1 MRIIIKKLYI
11 ANKNHYHLIVDKRE
25 QFLINKLK
33 KDINNMNTNVKI
45 STLSIMLAMCIEPAL
60 AATPSIEEKLDLLEQ
75 EMQTL
80 KTQLNRS
87 PSLPTDKPSYGTGN
101 TTLGGYGEI
110 VLNNYRDSSKK
121 DEADLKRFVIFLGH
135 KFSDK
140 VRLFSELEVEHAKAD
155 KNGGE
160 VAMEQAYIEYG
171 LNHNTNTR
179 AGLMLMPLGITNET
193 HEPPTFYGVERNE
206 VESRIIPSTWRE
218 LGFALQGEAT
228 AGLEYNVGISTTPD
242 ASQYSAT
249 NGASKAFRDM
259 RTSGRQ
265 AAANDMGVFAALN
278 YRAVPGLL
286 LGASAFSGDTAQ
298 DGNGA
303 TAKTALVDSNAKLT
317 LWDIHAKFSTGDL
330 EMQALYAQGTLSDTD
345 KINSAAGLAAG
356 SNKAAPKLFSGWY
369 TQAAY
374 HVWKQGDL
382 DVAPFVRYERYNTQ
396 QEVDAGFT
404 IDPNNDETV
413 TTIGLN
419 FKLHPQVVMKVDV
432 QNYITDNSKDRLNIG
447 VGYMF

>member
-1 MRIIIKKLYI
+1 M
-11 ANKNHYHLIVDKRE
+11 NK
-25 QFLINKLK
+25 
-33 KDINNMNTNVKI
+33 NVKI
-45 STLSIMLAMCIEPAL
+45 SALSIILAMCIAPAL
-60 AATPSIEEKLDLLEQ
+60 AATPTVEEKLDLLEQ
-75 EMQTL
+75 EMQAL
-80 KTQLNRS
+80 KAQLGKNTES
-87 PSLPTDKPSYGTGN
+87 QTDKTSYGTGN

-155 KNGGE
+155 TKGGE

-171 LNHNTNTR
+171 LNNSTNAR

-193 HEPPTFYGVERNE
+193 HEPTTFYGVERNE

-228 AGLEYNVGISTTPD
+228 AGLEYNVGVSTTPD
-242 ASQYSAT
+242 ASQYKD
-249 NGASKAFRDM
+249 ASKAFRDM

-278 YRAVPGLL
+278 YRAIPGLL
-286 LGASAFSGDTAQ
+286 LGASAFSGNTAQ
-298 DGNGA
+298 DGKSVASTASA
-303 TAKTALVDSNAKLT
+303 TAKAALVDADAKLT
-317 LWDIHAKFSTGDL
+317 VWDIHAKYSTGNLDL
-330 EMQALYAQGTLSDTD
+330 QALYAQGTLSDTA
-345 KINSAAGLAAG
+345 KINTAASLTAG
-356 SNKAAPKLFSGWY
+356 SNKAAPKSFSGWY

-374 HVWKQGDL
+374 HVWKQADL

-396 QEVDAGFT
+396 EEVDAGFT
-404 IDPNNDETV
+404 IDPNNEEAV
-413 TTIGLN
+413 TTMGVN
-419 FKLHPQVVMKVDV
+419 FKLHPQVVMKIDV
-432 QNYITDNSKDRLNIG
+432 QNYTTDNSKDRLNIG

>member
-1 MRIIIKKLYI
+1 MN
-11 ANKNHYHLIVDKRE
+11 NKV
-25 QFLINKLK
+25 
-33 KDINNMNTNVKI
+33 TI
-45 STLSIMLAMCIEPAL
+45 SALSIILAMCVEPAL
-60 AATPSIEEKLDLLEQ
+60 AASPSMEEKLDILEQ

-80 KTQLNRS
+80 KDQLGKGQNQGTQRTS
-87 PSLPTDKPSYGTGN
+87 TGYGMSDSASGK

-135 KFSDK
+135 KFSDR
-140 VRLFSELEVEHAKAD
+140 VRLLSELEVEHAKAD
-155 KNGGE
+155 KTGGE
-160 VAMEQAYIEYG
+160 VAMEQAYIEYS
-171 LNHNTNTR
+171 LNDSANAR
-179 AGLMLMPLGITNET
+179 AGMMLMPLGITNEI

-218 LGFALQGEAT
+218 LGFALQGEAS
-228 AGLEYNVGISTTPD
+228 AGLEYNAGVSTSPD

-265 AAANDMGVFAALN
+265 AAANDMGVFAAFN

-303 TAKTALVDSNAKLT
+303 TARTALVGADAKLT
-317 LWDIHAKFSTGDL
+317 VWDVHAKYTYANL
-330 EMQALYAQGTLSDTD
+330 ELQALYARGTLTDTD
-345 KINSAAGLAAG
+345 KINSAAGLVAG
-356 SNKAAPKLFSGWY
+356 SSKAAPKQFYGWY

-374 HVWKQGDL
+374 HVWKKGDL
-382 DVAPFVRYERYNTQ
+382 DIAPFIRYERYNTQ
-396 QEVDAGFT
+396 QEVDEGFS
-404 IDPNNDETV
+404 IDPNNDEAV
-413 TTIGLN
+413 TTMGVN
-419 FKLHPQVVMKVDV
+419 FKLHPQVVLKADF
-432 QNYITDNSKDRLNIG
+432 QDYKTDNSKDRINIG